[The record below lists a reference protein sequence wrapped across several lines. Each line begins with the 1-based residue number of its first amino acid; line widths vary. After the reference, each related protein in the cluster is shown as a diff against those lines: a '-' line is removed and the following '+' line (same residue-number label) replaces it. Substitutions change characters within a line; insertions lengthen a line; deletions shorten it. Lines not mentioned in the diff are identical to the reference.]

1 MIGIGQTVYQFK
13 EYKVIDSNRGH
24 IIINTKGE
32 YDNHAH
38 VKRLTTCKKVLNM
51 IERHIVPDSTYLRGT
66 ALRLSLDEKYIDK
79 INIKIEKDK
88 QKQGYIN
95 INKGIGR

>member
-1 MIGIGQTVYQFK
+1 M
-13 EYKVIDSNRGH
+13 
-24 IIINTKGE
+24 
-32 YDNHAH
+32 
-38 VKRLTTCKKVLNM
+38 M
-51 IERHIVPDSTYLRGT
+51 ERHIVPDSTYLRGT